1 MTRARL
7 SSASDCTPPPFA
19 ICTQRACGTSW
30 VWVRRSAACGS
41 QQQVAENGCPLNKA
55 CPHMHCNGCYL
66 VSKIHKDDGDEQA
79 AELLSLQP
87 QPKIRSSHACE
98 RPTLKRQMTA
108 GVMH

>member
-1 MTRARL
+1 
-7 SSASDCTPPPFA
+7 
-19 ICTQRACGTSW
+19 
-30 VWVRRSAACGS
+30 
-41 QQQVAENGCPLNKA
+41 
-55 CPHMHCNGCYL
+55 MHCNGCYL